1 MFYNVCFNLDTDV
14 SFTLSAFN
22 DKNNVMDDI
31 SIIEA
36 ADSLKMK
43 IRSQQLRLQD
53 LNGQFLMTADRAYA
67 SVDGML
73 NFIFPILFF

>member
-1 MFYNVCFNLDTDV
+1 MCFNLDTDV

-22 DKNNVMDDI
+22 DNNNVMDDI

-36 ADSLKMK
+36 ADSLKTK
-43 IRSQQLRLQD
+43 IRSQQLRLRD
-53 LNGQFLMTADRAYA
+53 LNGQLLMTAQRAYA

-73 NFIFPILFF
+73 NIILSIFKY